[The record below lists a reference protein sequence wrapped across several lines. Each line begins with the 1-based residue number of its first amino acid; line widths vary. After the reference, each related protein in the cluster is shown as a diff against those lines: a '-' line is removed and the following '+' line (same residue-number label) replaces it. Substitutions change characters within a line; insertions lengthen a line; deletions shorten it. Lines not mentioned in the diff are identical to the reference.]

1 VGNPISSFYG
11 YVVDQELDNQYWDSP
26 WIPING
32 MSEDVIV
39 KDLNGDGLITDD
51 DKTIL
56 GNPYPEIVWS
66 FTNQFNYKNFDFS
79 FMIQGSQGAEVRN
92 IGDQYFFSQWNGAT
106 SDEQAVVA
114 AGIISD
120 ASFIKPRT
128 ATNDMI
134 MSAGYFSLRNVN
146 LGYTFSDDLVSAIG
160 INSLRI
166 YATGQNLL
174 YITSDDYH
182 GFNPEFIDS
191 NNTPQSYG
199 AQRAGTPLFSTMSV
213 GLNINF

>member
-1 VGNPISSFYG
+1 
-11 YVVDQELDNQYWDSP
+11 
-26 WIPING
+26 
-32 MSEDVIV
+32 M
-39 KDLNGDGLITDD
+39 
-51 DKTIL
+51 
-56 GNPYPEIVWS
+56 
-66 FTNQFNYKNFDFS
+66 
-79 FMIQGSQGAEVRN
+79 
-92 IGDQYFFSQWNGAT
+92 
-106 SDEQAVVA
+106 
-114 AGIISD
+114 
-120 ASFIKPRT
+120 
-128 ATNDMI
+128 
-134 MSAGYFSLRNVN
+134 
-146 LGYTFSDDLVSAIG
+146 VSAIG

>member
-1 VGNPISSFYG
+1 
-11 YVVDQELDNQYWDSP
+11 
-26 WIPING
+26 
-32 MSEDVIV
+32 
-39 KDLNGDGLITDD
+39 
-51 DKTIL
+51 
-56 GNPYPEIVWS
+56 
-66 FTNQFNYKNFDFS
+66 
-79 FMIQGSQGAEVRN
+79 
-92 IGDQYFFSQWNGAT
+92 
-106 SDEQAVVA
+106 
-114 AGIISD
+114 
-120 ASFIKPRT
+120 
-128 ATNDMI
+128 

-146 LGYTFSDDLVSAIG
+146 LGYTFSDDLVSSVG

-182 GFNPEFIDS
+182 GFNPEYIDS

>member
-1 VGNPISSFYG
+1 
-11 YVVDQELDNQYWDSP
+11 
-26 WIPING
+26 

-128 ATNDMI
+128 ATNDMV